1 MNFTPSEYTY
11 DRIYEAQP
19 LKGVCLFGGNF
30 EPRDYSMV
38 YCGAYFHNLYR
49 LEKKGEGYEGVLQR
63 DPGVGEGEQ
72 RVEVGL
78 LVLAPP
84 EQRV

>member
-1 MNFTPSEYTY
+1 MKIEFLKENLQY

-19 LKGVCLFGGNF
+19 NKGVCLFGGNF

-49 LEKKGEGYEGVLQR
+49 LEPDGEGGYRGVLQN
-63 DPGVGEGEQ
+63 EYI
-72 RVEVGL
+72 
-78 LVLAPP
+78 
-84 EQRV
+84 